1 METILRLKGLF
12 FLHSLIWTCAGDFS
26 AIQVQCTQFWFCARI
41 KPTIFHNVYMN
52 SDEVFLGDG
61 CPVTYSLPDV
71 YYEFFYHPHDCGI
84 ISQPLQEVILLRTK
98 IKYISRDSTVR
109 SEMPLSCVV
118 RNQNPLLNAVEMR
131 DGENVTEW
139 EIDVRIHIANEDG
152 SNFYNTILNLTAIG
166 PCSSNECLYCKRR
179 NSAVCFGI
187 ERQFEISAMAA

>member
-1 METILRLKGLF
+1 
-12 FLHSLIWTCAGDFS
+12 
-26 AIQVQCTQFWFCARI
+26 
-41 KPTIFHNVYMN
+41 MN

-118 RNQNPLLNAVEMR
+118 RNRGTSLFCSDGSRTSGFKEVSLLDLPRIRDYRPPNVVVDTVMPNSGQNPLLNAVEMR

-139 EIDVRIHIANEDG
+139 EIDVRIHIANEDEAVT
-152 SNFYNTILNLTAIG
+152 STTQSCKNLTAIG

>member
-1 METILRLKGLF
+1 
-12 FLHSLIWTCAGDFS
+12 
-26 AIQVQCTQFWFCARI
+26 
-41 KPTIFHNVYMN
+41 MN

-61 CPVTYSLPDV
+61 CPVTHSLPDV

-84 ISQPLQEVILLRTK
+84 VSQPLQELILLRTK

-131 DGENVTEW
+131 DEENVTEW
-139 EIDVRIHIANEDG
+139 EIDVRIHIVNEDG
-152 SNFYNTILNLTAIG
+152 AVTSTTQSCKNLTAIC

-179 NSAVCFGI
+179 NSAVHFGI
-187 ERQFEISAMAA
+187 ERQFEISAMTA